1 MSGKIM
7 GEVFK
12 LALTHAQRDVL
23 LALADHADDNGGSVR
38 PSHALIAWKLDCSER
53 SVRRNVDELL
63 RTGILKQ
70 VRHSGPGRPNEYR
83 IDLSAGVRKASF
95 RDENDETAATVMACV
110 YDETAATVMAG
121 VDNGTAATTMACVDD
136 EQRPF
141 RAQQR
146 PKTNGT
152 AAISRATA
160 ATAVSTKPSYESSS
174 LEPSI
179 ESSSS
184 SATTDDDEVT
194 STLTWMASEYP
205 RVQPGRKLNAA
216 QLAELSLSV
225 TRIPEG
231 QRRAWCSAALAGMAD
246 KDLDSPFAWLRRVLT
261 NAVVTGKAP
270 GTNGNGKN
278 GHDSGVVV
286 ALHDAAARKNYY
298 APAGYEGI
306 VMR

>member
-63 RTGILKQ
+63 RAGILKQ
-70 VRHSGPGRPNEYR
+70 VWHSGPGRPNEYR
-83 IDLSAGVRKASF
+83 IDLSAGVRKAPF
-95 RDENDETAATVMACV
+95 REENNGTVATA
-110 YDETAATVMAG
+110 MAG
-121 VDNGTAATTMACVDD
+121 VDNGTAATAMAGVDT

-216 QLAELSLSV
+216 QLAELFLSV

-231 QRRAWCSAALAGMAD
+231 QRRSWCSAALAGMAD